1 MNKQDNYKLFYD
13 TIKALSYIQG
23 SYGRLLRMLDNLD
36 ELDKQELIDNLP
48 DFKDTVDIILFIEQ
62 AYRIKEI

>member
-13 TIKALSYIQG
+13 TIKALSYSKG
-23 SYGRLLRMLDNLD
+23 SYGRLLKDIDNLD
-36 ELDKQELIDNLP
+36 ELDKQRLIDNLP

-62 AYRIKEI
+62 WTNITG